1 MDWPRLSGRTGL
13 QAGLTVLAAAPLA
26 LAVAS
31 RTGRDSAG
39 VVPMG
44 FDDERGRIAHLF
56 RRAGFGASPAEL
68 DAAVAKGYDATL
80 DQLLTPSDDHDA
92 ADDALSQIDLDLTK
106 LNDAQRWWLV
116 RMRYTSRP
124 LVEKMALFWHGHFA
138 TGVSKVGIR
147 NLALMRDQND
157 LFRSSGLGSFGDLLL
172 GVSKDPAMLIWL
184 DGRQSHKNAPNE
196 NYGRELME
204 LFTLGIGNYTEDD
217 VKAAARAFTG
227 WSIDRNLQYV
237 FNPKDHDAGSKT
249 FLGQTGNWNGDDIVR
264 ILLAQPVAA
273 HFLATKLVRFF
284 VSDPPDQGLVSSLA
298 GTLTSSNYDLR
309 ATMRALFK
317 SDAFSSAAA
326 YHGLIKS
333 PTEFVVG
340 TLRTLNVGTN
350 GLGLPVL
357 MNTLGQTLFNPPNVA
372 GWPGGAAW
380 IATNTV
386 LARDNLAN
394 LVASASKPESGFD
407 VNLQQLLNLNSP
419 VQASDLVDAVTRLLV
434 GGDLTDDE
442 RSALQTY
449 LGGAGSQRIDLGT
462 QDLKVRG
469 LLYLTLSS
477 PVYSLN

>member
-1 MDWPRLSGRTGL
+1 
-13 QAGLTVLAAAPLA
+13 
-26 LAVAS
+26 
-31 RTGRDSAG
+31 
-39 VVPMG
+39 MG
-44 FDDERGRIAHLF
+44 FDDERGRVAHLF

-68 DAAVAKGYDATL
+68 DAAVANGYDATL
-80 DQLLTPSDDHDA
+80 DQLLTPQDDHDA
-92 ADDALSQIDLDLTK
+92 ADDALGQIDVDLTK

-124 LVEKMALFWHGHFA
+124 LVEKMTLFWHGHFA

-147 NLALMRDQND
+147 NLALMRQQND

-227 WSIDRNLQYV
+227 WTIDRNLQYV

-249 FLGQTGNWNGDDIVR
+249 FLGQTGNWNGDDILR

-273 HFLATKLVRFF
+273 RFLATKLVRFF
-284 VSDPPDQGLVSSLA
+284 VSDPPDQGLISSLA
-298 GTLTSSNYDLR
+298 GTLVSSNYDIR
-309 ATMRALFK
+309 TTMRALFK
-317 SDAFSSAAA
+317 SDVFSSAAS

-357 MNTLGQTLFNPPNVA
+357 MNALGQTLFNPPNVA

-386 LARDNLAN
+386 LARDNFAN

-407 VNLQQLLNLNSP
+407 VNLQQLLNLESP
-419 VQASDLVDAVTRLLV
+419 VQSSDLVDAVTHLLV
-434 GGDLTDDE
+434 DGDLTDDE
-442 RSALQTY
+442 RSALATY
-449 LGGAGSQRIDLGT
+449 LGGAGSPSIDLVK
-462 QDLKVRG
+462 QDLKLRG

>member
-1 MDWPRLSGRTGL
+1 
-13 QAGLTVLAAAPLA
+13 
-26 LAVAS
+26 
-31 RTGRDSAG
+31 
-39 VVPMG
+39 MG